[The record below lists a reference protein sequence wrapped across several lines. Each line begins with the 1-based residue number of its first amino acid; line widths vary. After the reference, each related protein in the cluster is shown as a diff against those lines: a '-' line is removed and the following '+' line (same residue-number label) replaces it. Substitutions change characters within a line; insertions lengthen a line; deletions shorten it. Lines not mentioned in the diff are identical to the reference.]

1 MIIGLTIVAFGTS
14 LPEFANTLTSIK
26 LSALINP
33 ILMEK
38 EFLYLVLPIVLLVF
52 FSLTVSLKRDN
63 IIGRKTGLVF
73 LILYLMFFM
82 LSLKG

>member
-1 MIIGLTIVAFGTS
+1 MIIGLTIVAFETS

-73 LILYLMFFM
+73 LILYLMFFYA
-82 LSLKG
+82 